1 MGEAAEHDASGSNFT
16 SGTSGDSFTSGTS
29 CDSFTGSHTVE
40 LDAVRIET
48 KGEEEEAG
56 SPSGPTPIMRVR
68 RPSYS
73 RLAAPPAVRPSPRPR
88 TRRPTHDLAYGRAR
102 IEAAVV
108 CATSSSVPSQR
119 TPPFLVEE

>member
-1 MGEAAEHDASGSNFT
+1 MFNLALMGEAAEHDASGSNFT
-16 SGTSGDSFTSGTS
+16 TGISGGSITE
-29 CDSFTGSHTVE
+29 SHTVE
-40 LDAVRIET
+40 LDTVHIEA
-48 KGEEEEAG
+48 KGEEEEAS

-88 TRRPTHDLAYGRAR
+88 TRRTTHDLAYGRAR

-119 TPPFLVEE
+119 SPPCLVEE

>member
-1 MGEAAEHDASGSNFT
+1 MGEAAEHDASGSNST
-16 SGTSGDSFTSGTS
+16 SGTSGDSFTE
-29 CDSFTGSHTVE
+29 SHTVK

-73 RLAAPPAVRPSPRPR
+73 RLAAPPAVRPSSRPR

-102 IEAAVV
+102 IEVAV
-108 CATSSSVPSQR
+108 CAPSSSVPSQR
-119 TPPFLVEE
+119 SNPLPAEQ

>member
-29 CDSFTGSHTVE
+29 CDSFTESHTVE

-48 KGEEEEAG
+48 KGDEEEAG

-73 RLAAPPAVRPSPRPR
+73 RLAAPPAVRPSSRPR

-102 IEAAVV
+102 IEVAV

-119 TPPFLVEE
+119 STPFLSEE